1 MHRLLPFWLVL
12 PALGGC
18 GSDTTTPPASPGKV
32 TLAITKLLPQDSLTW
47 CSESAPEDESCT
59 ARQPE
64 PVVIGCDR
72 ELGVTVDVQNFSLR
86 VPDACGS
93 SPQCGFLSLTL
104 DPDAAPITVTG
115 AAKTLL
121 FDLKDLHEQGQL
133 DGEHVLRPALFLTSD
148 HPFTHPFT
156 ADPVDVPVTFQA
168 VPDEDCAAASGGTG
182 GKPGSAGTGGT
193 SGRGGSSTGGSA
205 GNALGGAAGESA
217 GGAAG
222 ESASGAAGETQ
233 GGAGGQGGAGAGQ
246 AGGG

>member
-1 MHRLLPFWLVL
+1 
-12 PALGGC
+12 
-18 GSDTTTPPASPGKV
+18 
-32 TLAITKLLPQDSLTW
+32 
-47 CSESAPEDESCT
+47 
-59 ARQPE
+59 
-64 PVVIGCDR
+64 VVIGCDR

-93 SPQCGFLSLTL
+93 SLQCGFLSLTL

-121 FDLKDLHEQGQL
+121 FDLKDLHTQGKL

-156 ADPVDVPVTFQA
+156 ADPVDLPVTFQA
-168 VPDEDCAAASGGTG
+168 VPDADCAAASGGTG

-193 SGRGGSSTGGSA
+193 GGSGGSSTGGSP
-205 GNALGGAAGESA
+205 GNALGGAAGEAA

-222 ESASGAAGETQ
+222 DTPGGAAGEAA
-233 GGAGGQGGAGAGQ
+233 GGAAGDTRGGASGQ
-246 AGGG
+246 AGASAGESGGG